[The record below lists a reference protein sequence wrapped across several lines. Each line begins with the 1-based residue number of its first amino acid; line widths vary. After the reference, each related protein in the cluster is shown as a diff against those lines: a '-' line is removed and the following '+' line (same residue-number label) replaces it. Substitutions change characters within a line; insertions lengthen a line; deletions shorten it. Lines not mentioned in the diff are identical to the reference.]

1 MGKEEPVRRMDGDAT
16 GGGLIAGNSNLC
28 RDFDHHDVERFGRD
42 PFAVYKILRE
52 QCPVG
57 WSDLY
62 GGFYVVTSYENV
74 FAVGEDWSTFS
85 SAQGMTLPDINP
97 LMRFIPID
105 YDPPA
110 QQKYRHVLLPHLS
123 SKAVGLLEV
132 QIRDFVQSII
142 AELRSSDSCDLVAE
156 LASPVPMYAICLILG
171 VPLEDQEMFKAWA
184 HRMAHPGDN
193 QENGVTAAME
203 LMTYILGM
211 VDARRSEPR
220 DDLISHLLRV
230 DFDGRPLTDDEI
242 VSMGFLLLPAGFD
255 TTESALGAIFH
266 LLGTQPWLREQFA
279 AVENIGDAV
288 EEFLR
293 LVSPVQCTS
302 RVATQESAIGGVQ
315 IEPGQRVLIVFGAA
329 NRDEKEFPK
338 SEDTILDR
346 HPNRHLAFG
355 AGVHRC
361 VGAHLARL
369 EIKIVL
375 EEILRGL
382 PPFRVPNEDAV
393 VWHTG
398 HIRGVARLPVEFE

>member
-1 MGKEEPVRRMDGDAT
+1 MRRVGSDAT
-16 GGGLIAGNSNLC
+16 ASGATVGNENLC
-28 RDFDHHDVERFGRD
+28 RDFDHHDVRLGSD
-42 PFAVYKILRE
+42 PFGQYRTLRE

-62 GGFYVVTSYENV
+62 GGFCVVTSYERV
-74 FAVGEDWSTFS
+74 FSVAENWSTFS

-105 YDPPA
+105 YDPPE

-123 SKAVGLLEV
+123 PAAVGLLEGP
-132 QIRDFVQSII
+132 IRAFVRSII
-142 AELRSSDSCDLVAE
+142 AKLRDRGGCDLVAA

-171 VPLEDQEMFKAWA
+171 VPIEDQEKFKTWA
-184 HRMAHPGDN
+184 HRMAHPGED
-193 QENGVTAAME
+193 QGSALTAAME

-211 VDARRSEPR
+211 VDARRAEPG
-220 DDLISHLLRV
+220 DDLISQLLRV
-230 DFDGRPLTDDEI
+230 DFEGRPLTDDEI

-266 LLGTQPWLREQFA
+266 LLGTQRELRQQLLA
-279 AVENIGDAV
+279 AENLGPCV
-288 EEFLR
+288 EELLR
-293 LVSPVQCTS
+293 VVSPVQCTS
-302 RVATQESAIGGVQ
+302 RVATEATAIDGVRL
-315 IEPGQRVLIVFGAA
+315 EPGQRVLIVFGAA
-329 NRDEKEFPK
+329 NRDEKEFPNG
-338 SEDTILDR
+338 EEVILER

-369 EIKIVL
+369 EIRIVL

-382 PPFRVPNEDAV
+382 PAFYVRSEDAV
-393 VWHTG
+393 IWHTG
-398 HIRGVARLPVEFE
+398 HIRGVARLPVEFD